1 MATVQLKISE
11 AAIKRA
17 LKDENITEINAIGE
31 PFVLRIHASRETAS
45 WYLVSY
51 KAGKTKRIK
60 LANWPDLTSDQ
71 VKEQKQAL
79 IGKLAQGDTPT
90 LNDWQTVGE
99 LLSWYCERSLSDRSL
114 SKKRKLNIKS
124 SINKHLI
131 PCLGSESIG
140 DIDESML
147 DTELVW
153 PLQSRYELG
162 TVKQHFALLKRAF
175 KQAKKLK
182 RLSADPL
189 AGMVFSDFIDTEIKP
204 KPSKLRAKDLPV
216 LWQRV
221 LSSKPF
227 HKTFIMLMLGHGTR
241 IGETR
246 QLRWD
251 HIDIEGQRLII
262 PGDITKTGT
271 ELVIPLTPWMFAW
284 LDQHKL
290 YQSMWGYRGP
300 FLFAN
305 PSKRGAI
312 TEAMAND
319 WVKSVSQGEWTAHD
333 LRKCARSCWA
343 DLGVD
348 YMVAERLLNHALSKL
363 DQAYIHTYVEQQKR
377 EALMTWHAELDRQKS
392 KVQTDTTAT
401 PSDFNER
408 AQALTEKA

>member
-1 MATVQLKISE
+1 MATVQLKISD
-11 AAIKRA
+11 AGIKRA
-17 LKDENITEINAIGE
+17 LADEAITQINAMGE
-31 PFVLRIHASRETAS
+31 PFVLRIHANRETAS

-51 KAGKTKRIK
+51 KGGKTKRTK
-60 LANWPDLTSDQ
+60 LANWPDLTTKQ
-71 VKEQKQAL
+71 VLAQKHEL

-99 LLSWYCERSLSDRSL
+99 LLTWYCDRALSDRSL

-131 PCLGSESIG
+131 PCLGNEPIN
-140 DIDESML
+140 ELAEAVL

-153 PLQSRYELG
+153 PLQSRYALG

-182 RLSADPL
+182 RLAVDPM
-189 AGMVFSDFIDTEIKP
+189 ASMVFSDFIDAEIKA
-204 KPSKLRAKDLPV
+204 KPGKLKAGDLPL

-221 LSSKPF
+221 LTAKPF

-290 YQSMWGYRGP
+290 YQGMWGYRGP
-300 FLFAN
+300 YLFAN

-319 WVKSVSQGEWTAHD
+319 WVKAVSQGEWTAHD

-377 EALMTWHAELDRQKS
+377 EALTTWHNELARQKEAT
-392 KVQTDTTAT
+392 QTDTTAT
-401 PSDFNER
+401 PTEFNEH
-408 AQALTEKA
+408 AQALQ

>member
-1 MATVQLKISE
+1 MATAQLKISD
-11 AAIKRA
+11 AGIKRA
-17 LKDENITEINAIGE
+17 LSDEAITQINAIGE
-31 PFVLRIHASRETAS
+31 PFVLRIHANRETAS

-51 KAGKTKRIK
+51 KNGKTKRTK
-60 LANWPDLTSDQ
+60 LANWPDLTTKQ
-71 VKEQKQAL
+71 VLNQKQEL

-99 LLSWYCERSLSDRSL
+99 LLTWYCDRALSDRSL

-124 SINKHLI
+124 SMNKHLI
-131 PCLGSESIG
+131 PCLGNEPIN
-140 DIDESML
+140 ELAEAVL

-153 PLQSRYELG
+153 PLQSRYALG

-182 RLSADPL
+182 RLAVDPM
-189 AGMVFSDFIDTEIKP
+189 ASMVFSDFIDAEIKA
-204 KPSKLRAKDLPV
+204 KPGKLKAGDLPL

-221 LSSKPF
+221 LAAKPF

-251 HIDIEGQRLII
+251 HIDVEGQRLII

-300 FLFAN
+300 FLFAS
-305 PSKRGAI
+305 PSKRGPI
-312 TEAMAND
+312 SEAMAND
-319 WVKSVSQGEWTAHD
+319 WVKVVSGGDWTAHD

-377 EALMTWHAELDRQKS
+377 EALTTWHSELARQKDAT
-392 KVQTDTTAT
+392 QTDTTAT
-401 PSDFNER
+401 PTEFNEH
-408 AQALTEKA
+408 AQA

>member
-1 MATVQLKISE
+1 M
-11 AAIKRA
+11 
-17 LKDENITEINAIGE
+17 
-31 PFVLRIHASRETAS
+31 
-45 WYLVSY
+45 
-51 KAGKTKRIK
+51 
-60 LANWPDLTSDQ
+60 
-71 VKEQKQAL
+71 
-79 IGKLAQGDTPT
+79 
-90 LNDWQTVGE
+90 
-99 LLSWYCERSLSDRSL
+99 
-114 SKKRKLNIKS
+114 
-124 SINKHLI
+124 NKHLI
-131 PCLGSESIG
+131 PCLGNEPIN
-140 DIDESML
+140 ELAEAVL

-153 PLQSRYELG
+153 PLQSRYALG

-182 RLSADPL
+182 RLAVDPM
-189 AGMVFSDFIDTEIKP
+189 ASMVFSDFIDAEIKA
-204 KPSKLRAKDLPV
+204 KPGKLKASDLPL

-221 LSSKPF
+221 LAAKPF

-251 HIDIEGQRLII
+251 HIDFEGQRLII

-290 YQSMWGYRGP
+290 YQGMWGYRGP
-300 FLFAN
+300 LLFAS
-305 PSKRGAI
+305 PSKRGPI
-312 TEAMAND
+312 SEAMAND
-319 WVKSVSQGEWTAHD
+319 WVKGVSLGDWTAHD

-377 EALMTWHAELDRQKS
+377 EALTTWHSELARQKDAI
-392 KVQTDTTAT
+392 QTDTTAT
-401 PSDFNER
+401 PTDLNEH
-408 AQALTEKA
+408 AQA